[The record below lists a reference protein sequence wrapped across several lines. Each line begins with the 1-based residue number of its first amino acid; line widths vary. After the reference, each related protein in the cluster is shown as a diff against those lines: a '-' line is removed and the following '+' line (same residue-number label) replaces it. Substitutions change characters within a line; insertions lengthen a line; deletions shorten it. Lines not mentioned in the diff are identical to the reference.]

1 MNYETK
7 EIKTKRL
14 IMKRGK
20 KDDYMKVYEYDF
32 SELKGI
38 DGIVKF
44 VKKDL
49 KRLELLFKNGMKRYF
64 SKLKKGHMFDW
75 IIYLND
81 NPIGNILTG
90 DEDVNKKEIEVSFNI
105 HPSYWGKGYMPEAL
119 EGVIEYLYLAGYDN
133 IVCAYYDGN
142 IKAKRVLDK
151 LGFKPY
157 KLLKDSFKSKNGNL
171 VDEYKVIM
179 TKEDWFSKTGRLDQL
194 KVLKDSL

>member
-20 KDDYMKVYEYDF
+20 KEDYMKVYEYDY

-38 DGIVKF
+38 DGIIKF

-64 SKLKKGHMFDW
+64 SKIKKGHMFDW

-81 NPIGNILTG
+81 SPIGNILTG
-90 DEDVNKKEIEVSFNI
+90 DEDINKKEIEVSFNI

-119 EGVIEYLYLAGYDN
+119 EGVIEHLYSIGYNN
-133 IVCAYYDGN
+133 IICTYYDGN
-142 IKAKRVLDK
+142 MKAKRVLDK

-157 KLLKDSFKSKNGNL
+157 KLVKDSFKSKNGNL
-171 VDEYKVIM
+171 VDVYKVIM

>member
-20 KDDYMKVYEYDF
+20 KEDYMKVYEYDY

-49 KRLELLFKNGMKRYF
+49 KKLELLFKNGMKKYF
-64 SKLKKGHMFDW
+64 TKIKKGHMFDW

-81 NPIGNILTG
+81 SPIGNILTV
-90 DEDVNKKEIEVSFNI
+90 DENIAKKEIEVSFNI
-105 HPSYWGKGYMPEAL
+105 HPSYWGRGYMPEAL
-119 EGVIEYLYLAGYDN
+119 EGVIEYLYEIGYDN
-133 IVCAYYDGN
+133 VICTYYDGN
-142 IKAKRVLDK
+142 LKAKRVLDK

-171 VDEYKVIM
+171 VDEYKVII
-179 TKEDWFSKTGRLDQL
+179 TKEDWFSRTGRLDQL
-194 KVLKDSL
+194 KGLKNSF